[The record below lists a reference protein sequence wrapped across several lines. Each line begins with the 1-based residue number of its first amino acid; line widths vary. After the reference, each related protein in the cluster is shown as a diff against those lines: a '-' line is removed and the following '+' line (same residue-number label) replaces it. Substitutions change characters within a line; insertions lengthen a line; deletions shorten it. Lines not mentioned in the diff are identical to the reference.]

1 MEQILL
7 AALGLTALVVAL
19 LLITAAAAVALLTF
33 VFGPYDDVPLDDDSQ
48 G

>member
-7 AALGLTALVVAL
+7 TALGLTALAVAL
-19 LLITAAAAVALLTF
+19 LLGTAVAAFALLTF

-48 G
+48 N

>member
-19 LLITAAAAVALLTF
+19 LLVTAAVAVALLTF
-33 VFGPYDDVPLDDDSQ
+33 VFGPYDDAPLDDDSQ